1 MRVLVVGGTSGL
13 GLCLARRFAANNN
26 KVTIAGRTCR
36 TGEEFEF
43 QPVDFNVMPYVPG
56 VLAQHDADVVVW
68 AAGFYQSGK
77 LHELASEE
85 IAASILINYLAP
97 ALHLQKRLLQGPLQG
112 LIAITSSSEWT
123 PREKEPMYCSGKAAL
138 AMLARSVSLDP
149 LVGRTLVAAPQGMAT
164 PFWHNQNRDLKGFL
178 DPEWVADRIMAHFAE
193 TQKYRHIRIL
203 RDPARV
209 EVDEDRTIQVAHS
222 TSPDVTTNIG
232 P

>member
-13 GLCLARRFAANNN
+13 GLCLARRFAADNN
-26 KVTIAGRTCR
+26 KVTIAGRHCR
-36 TGEEFEF
+36 TGDEFEF
-43 QPVDFNVMPYVPG
+43 QPIDFSVMPYVPG
-56 VLAQHDADVVVW
+56 VLTQYEADIVVW

-77 LHELASEE
+77 LHELAPEE
-85 IAASILINYLAP
+85 IATSTLINYLAP
-97 ALHLQKRLLQGPLQG
+97 ALYLQKRLLQGPLQG

-138 AMLARSVSLDP
+138 AMLARCVSFDP

-164 PFWHNQNRDLKGFL
+164 PFWDNQKRDLTGFL

-193 TQKYRHIRIL
+193 TQKYRHIRIF
-203 RDPARV
+203 RDPTRV
-209 EVDEDRTIQVAHS
+209 EVDEDRSIQAAHS
-222 TSPDVTTNIG
+222 PSPDVTANIG